1 MESKQDKILNHRSK
15 AERYFGWLNN
25 NVEFQKWLKDCPY
38 QLVNYREKSDL
49 NIEIK
54 FKNSYLFDE
63 LEEKGFHE

>member
-1 MESKQDKILNHRSK
+1 MESKQDKILNHTTK
-15 AERYFGWLNN
+15 AEKYFGWLNN

-63 LEEKGFHE
+63 LEEKGFL

>member
-1 MESKQDKILNHRSK
+1 MNRSK

-25 NVEFQKWLKDCPY
+25 NVEFQNWLKDCPY

>member
-1 MESKQDKILNHRSK
+1 MDNSKK

-25 NVEFQKWLKDCPY
+25 NVEFQNWLKSCPY

-63 LEEKGFHE
+63 MEEKGFL

>member
-1 MESKQDKILNHRSK
+1 MYRSK

-63 LEEKGFHE
+63 LEDKGFYE

>member
-1 MESKQDKILNHRSK
+1 MDRSK

-25 NVEFQKWLKDCPY
+25 NVEFQNWLKDCPY

>member
-1 MESKQDKILNHRSK
+1 MGFKKIKNLSK

-54 FKNSYLFDE
+54 FKNSYLFDK
-63 LEEKGFHE
+63 LEDGGFYE